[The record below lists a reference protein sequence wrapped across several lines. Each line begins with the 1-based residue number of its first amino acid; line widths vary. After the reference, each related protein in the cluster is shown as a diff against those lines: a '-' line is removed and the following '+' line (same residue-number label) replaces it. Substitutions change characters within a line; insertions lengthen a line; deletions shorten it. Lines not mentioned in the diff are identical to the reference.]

1 MKKIVLA
8 LLVGFMSRGAY
19 AVPKGCFI
27 AEYETSCHSA
37 YFSSYDCD
45 QYNMSSYY
53 FGYYIKSMCDYVNS
67 VESTSATCQNVLS
80 VVVAQRDSANA
91 SLVTTQ
97 QNLATTEQNL
107 ATTQQN
113 LNEWVRFAGTQNKL
127 IKKLYK
133 ACGTKCRRIK

>member
-8 LLVGFMSRGAY
+8 LLVGFLSRGAY

-45 QYNMSSYY
+45 QYNMSSYN
-53 FGYYIKSMCDYVNS
+53 FGLYMKSMCDYVNS
-67 VESTSATCQNVLS
+67 VESTGATCLNTLS
-80 VVVAQRDSANA
+80 AVATQRDNANA
-91 SLVTTQ
+91 RYA
-97 QNLATTEQNL
+97 ATEKNRQ
-107 ATTQQN
+107 
-113 LNEWVRFAGTQNKL
+113 EWVAYSGTQNKL